1 MGAKQ
6 SDEEKMAAVKALGD
20 MRDVRAI
27 PTLLEIYNTTKGEI
41 AQAAME
47 ALIRILPLTR
57 SYNIATSKKRLG
69 GDPTAGL
76 VSLLFR
82 TDNPVLATEACKAL
96 MAYGSDESILPLR
109 RIVKVIKNETAH
121 QACLDAIQA
130 IEERCAKSQIKGSRV
145 KSINPNASEEAAPRV
160 NSQTRAHKSQT
171 TFRKGKK

>member
-6 SDEEKMAAVKALGD
+6 SEDEKMAAVKALGD

-27 PTLLEIYNTTKGEI
+27 PTLLEIYNSARGEI
-41 AQAAME
+41 ANAAME

-96 MAYGSDESILPLR
+96 KAYGSDESILPLR
-109 RIVKVIKNETAH
+109 RVVKVIKDVTAH
-121 QACLDAIQA
+121 QACLEAIQA
-130 IEERCAKSQIKGSRV
+130 IEERCAKSQIRGSRMR
-145 KSINPNASEEAAPRV
+145 SINPKTSESDFPEV
-160 NSQTRAHKSQT
+160 NSQTRAHKSQP